1 MISITRNKY
10 TYPSWSSDM
19 ETGSKLKRNLLKVK
33 EEKMYKIVLS
43 IIHVHVM
50 RKTDRKKNLQSQTKI
65 VGILPLNTVFFPP
78 FPSSLPPNV
87 VYCSSLTKSCPLT
100 LEGPEDS
107 KVSQQFWLENNRKNF
122 YQI

>member
-1 MISITRNKY
+1 
-10 TYPSWSSDM
+10 M

-50 RKTDRKKNLQSQTKI
+50 SKTDRKKNLQSQTKI

-78 FPSSLPPNV
+78 FPSSLPSNV

>member
-43 IIHVHVM
+43 VIHVHVM
-50 RKTDRKKNLQSQTKI
+50 SKTNTKKNLQSQTKI

-78 FPSSLPPNV
+78 FLSSLPPNV

-122 YQI
+122 HQI

>member
-1 MISITRNKY
+1 
-10 TYPSWSSDM
+10 M

-43 IIHVHVM
+43 IIHQS
-50 RKTDRKKNLQSQTKI
+50 TCNEQDRQKEKSTISDKNSWDTS
-65 VGILPLNTVFFPP
+65 TEHCFFPP
-78 FPSSLPPNV
+78 FLTSLSPNV

-122 YQI
+122 CQI

>member
-1 MISITRNKY
+1 MISISRNKY

-50 RKTDRKKNLQSQTKI
+50 SKTDRKKNLQSQTKI

>member
-10 TYPSWSSDM
+10 THPSWSSDM

-50 RKTDRKKNLQSQTKI
+50 SKTDRKKNLQSQTKI
-65 VGILPLNTVFFPP
+65 VGILPLNTVFFLL
-78 FPSSLPPNV
+78 S
-87 VYCSSLTKSCPLT
+87 
-100 LEGPEDS
+100 
-107 KVSQQFWLENNRKNF
+107 
-122 YQI
+122 

>member
-1 MISITRNKY
+1 MISITRNTY
-10 TYPSWSSDM
+10 THPSWSSDM

-50 RKTDRKKNLQSQTKI
+50 SKTDRKKNLQSQTKI
-65 VGILPLNTVFFPP
+65 VGILRLNTVFFPP
-78 FPSSLPPNV
+78 FPPSLPPNV

>member
-50 RKTDRKKNLQSQTKI
+50 SKTDRKKNLQSQTKI

-78 FPSSLPPNV
+78 FPSSLPSNV

>member
-50 RKTDRKKNLQSQTKI
+50 SKTDRKKNLQSQTKI

>member
-43 IIHVHVM
+43 IIHVRVM
-50 RKTDRKKNLQSQTKI
+50 SKTDRKKNLQSQTKI

-78 FPSSLPPNV
+78 FLSSLPPNV